1 MLIAVGNGSSY
12 GGGMQVC
19 PQASL
24 TDGLFDVMVLSPI
37 SKLEFIRVFPTVYSG
52 THINHP
58 EVNIYRTKKVRI
70 SSDAVAYADGERIGA
85 LPISAEC
92 VPGAGLTWR
101 K

>member
-1 MLIAVGNGSSY
+1 
-12 GGGMQVC
+12 
-19 PQASL
+19 
-24 TDGLFDVMVLSPI
+24 
-37 SKLEFIRVFPTVYSG
+37 VYSG

-70 SSDAVAYADGERIGA
+70 SSDAVAYADGEIIGA